1 MRARGTYVAI
11 VATLV
16 AMSCVLAGSAG
27 ARTQAAPEATVNG
40 ITPQH
45 AMAGQLV
52 TISGTNLDGTSSV
65 LFGASAAKSVVVD
78 PAGSWVRAV
87 VPAGTPSGS
96 VFVHLNSV
104 GSGYAIG
111 PFTIDAGSMP
121 AQPNPKPVAIS
132 GQKAAAAVK
141 VIRAPR
147 ITAFSP
153 RVGRPGMTVTITG
166 ANFGHSTWV
175 KIGGRRTH
183 HFTVSGTTTIVAVVP
198 GRAHSGK
205 IRVHSRAG
213 TGESAQAFMVV
224 AR

>member
-1 MRARGTYVAI
+1 MRARRTYVAI
-11 VATLV
+11 VAALA

-52 TISGTNLDGTSSV
+52 TISGTNLNGTSSV

-78 PAGSWVRAV
+78 PAGNWVRAV

-96 VFVHLNSV
+96 VFIHLNSV

-111 PFTIDAGSMP
+111 PMTIDAGSMP

-132 GQKAAAAVK
+132 GQKAAGVK
-141 VIRAPR
+141 VMRAPR
-147 ITAFSP
+147 IAAFSP

-166 ANFGHSTWV
+166 ANFGHSMWV
-175 KIGGRRTH
+175 KIGGFRTR

-213 TGESAQAFMVV
+213 TGVSAQAFMVV